1 MTPKLYAEFRIG
13 VVESGYLLSDGKF
26 NDDNKIHAFENIKA
40 LLEHLSVRL
49 LQEAVERDELRRR
62 NDED

>member
-49 LQEAVERDELRRR
+49 LEETVERNELQQR